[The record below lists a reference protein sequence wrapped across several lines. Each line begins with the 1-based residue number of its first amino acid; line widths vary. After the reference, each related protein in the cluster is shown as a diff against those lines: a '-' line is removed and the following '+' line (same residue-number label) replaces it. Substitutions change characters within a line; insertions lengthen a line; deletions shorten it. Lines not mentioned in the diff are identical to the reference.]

1 MIQTKSIIKITL
13 RHKVNI
19 TIGIGSMEKNMTIL
33 ELEQATINPG
43 LAYALG
49 LIYPLYK
56 EKVLN
61 GREYILG
68 GVNHNSGKVTQSQLA
83 DHYKAVFELFAKN
96 NLSSTLTL
104 KTNKCPE
111 YTITAKEGFTV
122 LIDKTN
128 VEKEQCLTILT
139 KKVKEISVAEKNIKT
154 EFVKGCFDGRSSFDT
169 TYHFLA
175 LDVDRNYGRQDL
187 IIHIIESLQIELN
200 VNRREIN
207 HSKNDQIRIKPAN
220 LLYYISNIGMYSSC
234 RKQIIEKALHTL

>member
-1 MIQTKSIIKITL
+1 
-13 RHKVNI
+13 
-19 TIGIGSMEKNMTIL
+19 MTIL
-33 ELEQATINPG
+33 ELEQASMNPG

-61 GREYILG
+61 GCEYILG
-68 GVNHNSGKVTQSQLA
+68 SVNHNSGKVSQSQLA

-96 NLSSTLTL
+96 NLSTALTL

-128 VEKEQCLTILT
+128 VDKEQCLDILT
-139 KKVKEISVAEKNIKT
+139 KKVKDISISNKTIKT

-175 LDVDRNYGRQDL
+175 LDVDRNYERQDL
-187 IIHIIESLQIELN
+187 IIEITQSLQIELN

-207 HSKNDQIRIKPAN
+207 HAKNDQIRIKPTN
-220 LLYYISNIGMYSSC
+220 ILYYITNIGTYSSC